1 MLLMTALAM
10 ALAAPEAITLGEALT
25 LPPAEAGGRIIGERP
40 HGEIIA
46 IEPLP
51 RRGMD
56 PPGTFRV
63 RLVEPE
69 SETSDGCA
77 RQLWIATFTNGP
89 DQPREAAKASASYPY
104 QQVALRP
111 AGGCSAATYVEI
123 DARLPADQALRAL
136 ASLKSPAVLRR
147 TSIIICRDETRSA
160 LCATDSKLRSELAT
174 LTPWMIT
181 NQNGAVELWLG
192 LPGQV
197 ITIVTLSRGSG
208 KIASVRRAIPAP
220 F

>member
-1 MLLMTALAM
+1 M
-10 ALAAPEAITLGEALT
+10 ALAAPEAITLGEALA
-25 LPPAEAGGRIIGERP
+25 LPAAEAGSRIIGGRP
-40 HGEIIA
+40 HGQIIA

-51 RRGMD
+51 RRSMD
-56 PPGTFRV
+56 PPGTFQV
-63 RLVEPE
+63 RLVEAV

-77 RQLWIATFTNGP
+77 RQLWIATFIQRR
-89 DQPREAAKASASYPY
+89 DQPREAAKASKIYPQ

-111 AGGCSAATYVEI
+111 AGGCSTASYVEI
-123 DARLPADQALRAL
+123 DARLPPDQALRAL

-181 NQNGAVELWLG
+181 NQNGPVELWLG
-192 LPGQV
+192 VPGQV
-197 ITIVTLSRGSG
+197 ITIVTLSKASG
-208 KIASVRRAIPAP
+208 RIASVRRAIPDP

>member
-1 MLLMTALAM
+1 MVLMTSLAM

-25 LPPAEAGGRIIGERP
+25 LPPAEAGDRIIGERP
-40 HGEIIA
+40 HGQIIA
-46 IEPLP
+46 IKPLP

-56 PPGTFRV
+56 PPGMLQV
-63 RLVEPE
+63 RLVELG
-69 SETSDGCA
+69 SEVSDGCV
-77 RQLWIATFTNGP
+77 RQLWITTFTHGP
-89 DQPREAAKASASYPY
+89 DQPREAAKASTLYPQ
-104 QQVALRP
+104 QQVALKP
-111 AGGCSAATYVEI
+111 AGGCSTASYFEI
-123 DARLPADQALRAL
+123 DARLPPDQALRAL

-160 LCATDSKLRSELAT
+160 LCTTDSRLRSELAT

-181 NQNGAVELWLG
+181 NQNGPVELWLG
-192 LPGQV
+192 VPGQV
-197 ITIVTLSRGSG
+197 ITIVTLSKASG